1 LAAPVL
7 NPIVIASTVAAFG
20 WGKMVLLRMGLTLL
34 IAVITGLV
42 FSVAKS
48 PWELLRPT
56 EWEQGEDILQLT
68 PQVQNLS
75 LSVRWRRVLL
85 IAMDEFFEMGRYLV
99 IGAMLA
105 AAMQVF
111 ITQSIML
118 TVGQGPIISVIIMVG
133 LAVLLSICST
143 VDAFVALGFVGTF
156 SSGAI
161 LAFLVFGP
169 MVDIKSVLMYGR
181 VFRPRPVLYIILIPL
196 LVSILSGLIV
206 NYYLP

>member
-1 LAAPVL
+1 
-7 NPIVIASTVAAFG
+7 
-20 WGKMVLLRMGLTLL
+20 
-34 IAVITGLV
+34 
-42 FSVAKS
+42 
-48 PWELLRPT
+48 
-56 EWEQGEDILQLT
+56 
-68 PQVQNLS
+68 
-75 LSVRWRRVLL
+75 
-85 IAMDEFFEMGRYLV
+85 
-99 IGAMLA
+99 MLA

-143 VDAFVALGFVGTF
+143 VDAFVALSFVGTF